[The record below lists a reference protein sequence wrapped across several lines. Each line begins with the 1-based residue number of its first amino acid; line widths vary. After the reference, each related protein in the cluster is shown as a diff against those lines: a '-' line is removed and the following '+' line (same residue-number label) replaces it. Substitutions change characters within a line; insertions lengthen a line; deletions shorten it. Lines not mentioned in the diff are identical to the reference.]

1 MSLADIHGRLAV
13 TALLF
18 SIIMMVWGLWRFF
31 RREDVSSSYLGAV
44 WIVEILYLGQGLL
57 GIILFITGTGEL
69 ERPPV
74 HILYG
79 IVSVLALPGVYIYT
93 RGDEGRRVMLL
104 YALAFVFIIGITVR
118 SMMTAG

>member
-44 WIVEILYLGQGLL
+44 WIVEILYLGQCLL